1 MSQAVS
7 VIIVN
12 YNGGAYLSLCVESVL
27 QSTVDCEVV
36 IVDNASRDD
45 SLVLVRTDPHITIV
59 RNEHNR
65 GFACANNQVLHLAR
79 SDYILFLNPDC
90 VIKPSTLAD
99 MLKVMTNSPNVGMA
113 GCRIL
118 NSDGSEQ
125 AGCRRRI
132 PTPQRIFSRLLNKGE
147 PYLQNHE
154 PLPDTPIKVEAISG
168 AFMLVRKSAL
178 AKVGPMDETF
188 FMHCED
194 LDWCIR
200 FRKAGFDILFVPN
213 IEITHAKGICSQAR
227 PIAVE
232 WHKHKSMVSLY
243 RKHFAFDYSPLALF
257 FFKLAIWS
265 RFYFKLP
272 SLIVR
277 YAFRD
282 RHRYRGQ

>member
-1 MSQAVS
+1 MSQVS

-12 YNGGAYLSLCVESVL
+12 YNGGAYLSLGVESVL

-36 IVDNASRDD
+36 IIDNASQDD
-45 SLVLVRTDPHITIV
+45 SLGLLNPDPRITIV
-59 RNEHNR
+59 KNEHNR
-65 GFACANNQVLHLAR
+65 GFARANNQVLDLAR

-90 VIKPSTLAD
+90 VIKPDTLAD
-99 MLKVMTNSPNVGMA
+99 MLKVMTNYPNVGMA

-132 PTPQRIFSRLLNKGE
+132 PTPQRLFFQLLGGAE

-154 PLPDTPIKVEAISG
+154 PLPDVPIKVEAISG

-200 FRKAGFDILFVPN
+200 FQKAGFDILFVPN
-213 IEITHAKGICSQAR
+213 LEIIHAKGICSQSR

-232 WHKHKSMVSLY
+232 WHKHKGMVSLY
-243 RKHFAFDYSPLALF
+243 RKHFAVDYSPLALF
-257 FFKLAIWS
+257 FFRLAIWS
-265 RFYFKLP
+265 RFYLKLP
-272 SLIVR
+272 SLVVN

-282 RHRYRGQ
+282 RHRYRRQ